1 MPKINFAENFKTI
14 FQSPAFIVTLIA
26 IIIVVVAIY
35 KFRKVK
41 LTTRMITHIGIALA
55 LSVVLSFIKFVH
67 LPFGGS
73 TTLGS
78 MVPIILLALVYGPEV
93 GFLSGFVY
101 GLLNLIIDPY
111 IVHPAQLLLDYPF
124 AYMSLGLAGYF
135 RNQKFIAPIAA
146 ISGRFIFHFLS
157 GVIFFASDAGTQN
170 VYLYSLTYN
179 GSYLL
184 PELIIT
190 LVVIAVLPI
199 ERLSK
204 SLAAAH

>member
-1 MPKINFAENFKTI
+1 MPKINFVENFKTI
-14 FQSPAFIVTLIA
+14 SQSPSFIVTLIA
-26 IIIVVVAIY
+26 IIIVVVAFY
-35 KFRKVK
+35 KLRKVQ

-55 LSVVLSFIKFVH
+55 LSVILSFIKFAH

-78 MVPIILLALVYGPEV
+78 MVPIIFLALVYGPEV

-111 IVHPAQLLLDYPF
+111 IVHPVQLLLDYPF
-124 AYMSLGLAGYF
+124 AYMCLGLAGYF
-135 RNQKFIAPIAA
+135 RNQKYIAPIAA
-146 ISGRFIFHFLS
+146 IGGRFIFHFLS
-157 GVIFFASDAGTQN
+157 GVIFFASDAGSQP
-170 VYLYSLTYN
+170 VVLYSLVYN
-179 GSYLL
+179 ASYLV

-204 SLAAAH
+204 SLAVNH